1 MSPLKQLVAFGEK
14 SVFEESGFPLEKEES
29 TKYAVGLDETGNQ
42 ADQEISLFLSYE
54 AFTKRI

>member
-1 MSPLKQLVAFGEK
+1 MIFDTNIGW
-14 SVFEESGFPLEKEES
+14 GFPLEKEES
-29 TKYAVGLDETGNQ
+29 TKYAVGLAETGIQ